1 MCGVSL
7 GCYGLGFGFVHE
19 GFEGSGGVVD
29 GEDKVGEIGS
39 GAEEGAGG
47 MLGV

>member
-1 MCGVSL
+1 MYGVSL

-29 GEDKVGEIGS
+29 GEDKVGEVG
-39 GAEEGAGG
+39 GGTEECAGG